1 MGLTGEARQWRIGA
15 VVAEETGLRRRG
27 RWRWCGAGRGKKR
40 RRGLGFLGCAQI
52 SKGSN
57 DLKITTY

>member
-1 MGLTGEARQWRIGA
+1 MAHWGSGSGGDRVEASRSLALVR
-15 VVAEETGLRRRG
+15 
-27 RWRWCGAGRGKKR
+27 AGRGKKR

-57 DLKITTY
+57 DLKITIY